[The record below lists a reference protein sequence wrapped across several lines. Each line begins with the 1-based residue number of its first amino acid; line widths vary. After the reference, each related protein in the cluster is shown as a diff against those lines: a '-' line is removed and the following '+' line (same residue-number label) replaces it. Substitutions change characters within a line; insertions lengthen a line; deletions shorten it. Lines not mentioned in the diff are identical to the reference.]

1 MPCCVLNLLVM
12 SLIKLDAIARLHVM
26 LWGQDRPEKLCL
38 LVQRTELDIGQ
49 SWGLTLAGVRVLWE
63 ESELKKSGKKRGTE
77 LRKK

>member
-38 LVQRTELDIGQ
+38 LVQRTEFGYRAELGSHIGR
-49 SWGLTLAGVRVLWE
+49 SKSTLGRISTE
-63 ESELKKSGKKRGTE
+63 EKR
-77 LRKK
+77 

>member
-49 SWGLTLAGVRVLWE
+49 SWGLTLAEVRVLWE
-63 ESELKKSGKKRGTE
+63 EFQLKKSGKKRGTDS
-77 LRKK
+77 